1 MELRMLW
8 KTARRRWWLIAL
20 PALAALAYAA
30 YGVMTAP
37 GGSSFGTSVSF
48 TAAAPPQG
56 DETSYEDGEYYP
68 WLSSEY
74 VVNALT
80 DWVRTSTFAEEV
92 SAELASQG
100 LDIPPGALRP
110 AIAADNERS
119 VMVLYLNWGDPEQ
132 LQAIAEAAAVV
143 LQTRSVAY
151 FPQFGAG
158 NVEVVP
164 LDSPSIGPV
173 PPSLSSRL
181 EPLVRVALGLAAGVA
196 LAFLIDYLDPTLHE
210 RAEVE
215 SLGLP
220 VLAEIPPERKRLFG

>member
-1 MELRMLW
+1 MELRSLW
-8 KTARRRWWLIAL
+8 KVVRRRWWLIAL
-20 PALAALAYAA
+20 PALAALAYTA
-30 YGVMTAP
+30 YGVVTAP

-48 TAAAPPQG
+48 TAAAPPEG
-56 DETSYEDGEYYP
+56 DEASYEDGDYYP

-92 SAELASQG
+92 SAELANQG
-100 LDIPPGALRP
+100 IDIPPGALRP
-110 AIAADNERS
+110 TIAADNERS

-132 LQAIAEAAAVV
+132 LTAIAEAATVV

-151 FPQFGAG
+151 FPQFGEG

-164 LDSPSIGPV
+164 LDSPAIGPV

-181 EPLVRVALGLAAGVA
+181 EPLVRVGLGLAAGVA
-196 LAFLIDYLDPTLHE
+196 LAFLIEYLDPTLHE

-220 VLAEIPPERKRLFG
+220 VLAEIPPERKRLIG

>member
-8 KTARRRWWLIAL
+8 KVVKRRWWLIAL

-37 GGSSFGTSVSF
+37 GGTHFAASISF
-48 TAAAPPQG
+48 TAATPPEG
-56 DETSYEDGEYYP
+56 DEVSYEDGEYYP

-80 DWVRTSTFAEEV
+80 DWVRTSSFAEEV
-92 SAELASQG
+92 SVELAAQG
-100 LDIPPGALRP
+100 IEIPSGALRP

-119 VMVLYLNWGDPEQ
+119 VMVLYLNWGDAEQ
-132 LQAIAEAAAVV
+132 LGAIAEAATTV

-151 FPQFGAG
+151 FPQLGEG
-158 NVEVVP
+158 GVDVVP
-164 LDSPSIGPV
+164 LDSPAIGAV
-173 PPSLSSRL
+173 PAPLSSRL
-181 EPLVRVALGLAAGVA
+181 DPLVRVALGLAAGVA
-196 LAFLIDYLDPTLHE
+196 LAFLVEYLDPTLHE

-220 VLAEIPPERKRLFG
+220 VLAEIPPERKRLIG